1 MSELV
6 VTLIR
11 LGYLVLL
18 WLLVLAAIG
27 VLRRDISGTRVLARG
42 SLMGRSSAKAAPDG
56 GAAPGRGARA
66 KRGAPTRL
74 VVTAGPLNGTTLRL
88 GENSI
93 LLGRAPSST
102 LVLDDDYSS
111 TRHARIF
118 PADGGWYVEDLGST
132 NGTWLG
138 SSQVEGPTPVPA
150 GTPIRVGQT
159 VIELRR

>member
-1 MSELV
+1 MSELI
-6 VTLIR
+6 VTLVR

-18 WLLVLAAIG
+18 WLLVLSAIA

-42 SLMGRSSAKAAPDG
+42 TLTGRSARKDADG
-56 GAAPGRGARA
+56 GAPGRGVRRT
-66 KRGAPTRL
+66 KAPSKL
-74 VVTAGPLNGTTLRL
+74 VVTAGPLTGTTLRL

-93 LLGRAPSST
+93 LLGRAASST

-111 TRHARIF
+111 QRHARIF
-118 PADGGWYVEDLGST
+118 PSDGVWYVEDLGST

-138 SSQVEGPTPVPA
+138 SDPVRGPTPAPV
-150 GTPIRVGQT
+150 GTPIKVGQT

>member
-1 MSELV
+1 VSELV

-18 WLLVLAAIG
+18 WLLVLSAIG

-42 SLMGRSSAKAAPDG
+42 SLTGRASRRTSTD
-56 GAAPGRGARA
+56 APGRG
-66 KRGAPTRL
+66 RGRTRGQPTRL
-74 VVTAGPLNGTTLRL
+74 GVTGGPLTGTTIRL
-88 GENSI
+88 GESSI

-111 TRHARIF
+111 NRHARIF

-138 SSQVEGPTPVPA
+138 STQVLEPTPVPE

>member
-6 VTLIR
+6 VTLVR

-18 WLLVLAAIG
+18 WLLVLSAIG

-42 SLMGRSSAKAAPDG
+42 TLVGRSGRKEA
-56 GAAPGRGARA
+56 GAAPTRGGKGARQ
-66 KRGAPTRL
+66 PTKL
-74 VVTAGPLNGTTLRL
+74 QVTAGPLAGTMLRL

-111 TRHARIF
+111 QRHARIF
-118 PADGGWYVEDLGST
+118 PSDGVWYVEDLGST

-138 SSQVEGPTPVPA
+138 SAQVSAPTPVPI

-159 VIELRR
+159 IIELRR

>member
-1 MSELV
+1 VSELI
-6 VTLIR
+6 VTLVR

-18 WLLVLAAIG
+18 WLLVLSAIG

-42 SLMGRSSAKAAPDG
+42 TLLGRGSRATPDG
-56 GAAPGRGARA
+56 GAAPGRGAR
-66 KRGAPTRL
+66 RPRTQPSRL
-74 VVTAGPLNGTTLRL
+74 EVTAGPLAGTTLRL

-118 PADGGWYVEDLGST
+118 PSDGVWYVEDLGST

-138 SSQVEGPTPVPA
+138 SSQVQGPVQVPI

>member
-1 MSELV
+1 VSELV

-42 SLMGRSSAKAAPDG
+42 TLIGRQAKAAPDG
-56 GAAPGRGARA
+56 GAAPGRGSRG
-66 KRGAPTRL
+66 KRGAPTKL

-118 PADGGWYVEDLGST
+118 PSEGAWYVEDLGST

-138 SSQVEGPTPVPA
+138 TAQVDGPTPVPA

-159 VIELRR
+159 VLELRR

>member
-18 WLLVLAAIG
+18 WLLVLASIG
-27 VLRRDISGTRVLARG
+27 VLRRDVSGTRVLARG
-42 SLMGRSSAKAAPDG
+42 TLTGRSAAKANDG
-56 GAAPGRGARA
+56 GAAPGRGSRG

-74 VVTAGPLNGTTLRL
+74 VVTGGPLNGTTLRL

-93 LLGRAPSST
+93 LLGRAASST

-118 PADGGWYVEDLGST
+118 PAEGGWYVEDLGST

-138 SSQVEGPTPVPA
+138 TEQVDGPTPVPV

-159 VIELRR
+159 VLELRR